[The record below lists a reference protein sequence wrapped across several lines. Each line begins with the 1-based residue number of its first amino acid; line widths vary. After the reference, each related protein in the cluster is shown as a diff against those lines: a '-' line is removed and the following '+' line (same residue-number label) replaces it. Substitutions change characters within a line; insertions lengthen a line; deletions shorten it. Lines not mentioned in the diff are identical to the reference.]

1 MSTVIRVVSLLLHR
15 ISVYIEKPEASCV
28 PKDWI
33 ESFFKEVLQEK
44 WAGKTWASRGKKKD
58 KETENS
64 NIISESRFH
73 MIPCGNLRELNRRS
87 YSAST
92 YGSVY
97 AQNCNRQGSL
107 GRKCKLTDTAKD
119 KRIPMSEGYHSRR
132 RRRMDSWGKTY
143 SEYKNQQS
151 HLQWARML
159 SLP

>member
-1 MSTVIRVVSLLLHR
+1 MSIVIRVVSLLLHR

-44 WAGKTWASRGKKKD
+44 WAGKTWANRKKKKKKD

-73 MIPCGNLRELNRRS
+73 MIPCGNLRELYRRT

-92 YGSVY
+92 YGSV
-97 AQNCNRQGSL
+97 
-107 GRKCKLTDTAKD
+107 
-119 KRIPMSEGYHSRR
+119 
-132 RRRMDSWGKTY
+132 
-143 SEYKNQQS
+143 
-151 HLQWARML
+151 
-159 SLP
+159 